1 MSTNDRRPQLFQSY
15 LLAEETVAGVDS
27 DQLELPT
34 PCSEYNVGGLVDH
47 IVGVGWRVVA
57 LGEGKAPT
65 GLGDFPHVD
74 LAEAPEQL
82 RSAALEAQAGWSND
96 ERLAAELTMPWG
108 ESYTGST
115 LVDMYIAEFA
125 AHAWDLA
132 TATGQLLSVDGNL
145 AAVALEGARSFLKP
159 EYRNLITPGSPY
171 GSEVEAPEN
180 ADDWERLAAFMGR
193 DPRPS
198 GSRP

>member
-15 LLAEETVAGVDS
+15 LLAEKTVAGVSS

-34 PCSEYNVGGLVDH
+34 PCHEYNVAGLVDH

-65 GLGDFPHVD
+65 GDDFPHVD
-74 LAEAPEQL
+74 IAEAPKELHSAEEQA
-82 RSAALEAQAGWSND
+82 RAGWSND
-96 ERLAAELTMPWG
+96 ERLAAEVTMPWG
-108 ESYTGST
+108 ETYTGST

-132 TATGQLLSVDGNL
+132 TATGQLISVDDNL

-159 EYRNLITPGSPY
+159 EYRNLIAPGSPY
-171 GSEVEAPEN
+171 GSEVEPPEN
-180 ADDWERLAAFMGR
+180 ADDWERLVAFMGR
-193 DPRPS
+193 NPRPS
-198 GSRP
+198 DRRP